1 MKNFRSTLVL
11 FIIAALLIGYISLF
25 DKKIK
30 STEERQRTENELF
43 HVEASDINWLQ
54 IKSQSETVVLEKKDN
69 QWKITSPIHVDADER
84 TIDRYLV
91 DLQYLE
97 IRREIPQ
104 TELPKEDIVKQWGF
118 SNPSLEISF
127 KTAKGKYD
135 LIVGRKTAV
144 SELVYARTS
153 LGSNAPVYLI
163 SSSIA
168 DSLKKGLDDLRSRVV
183 FHFNPF
189 SVEKCG
195 IRQMSGPS
203 FSDYAVLKKGKQWE
217 IQKPVLARAD
227 STKLEQWFN
236 DLLSLRID
244 KFVSDDGSNLNQYGL
259 DSPRYQI
266 WVGQSGKKDED
277 KLLVGNSLSSNSKQ
291 VYAKMAVNNSVFI
304 LETDMINR
312 LVQNFLDI
320 RDRHVFPAFSE
331 EQVDKIGFQG
341 KNLKLFYIK
350 KGSDWQSEETEKGLA
365 NKTKIKDFIET
376 LRNLESQEIKQEQME
391 IKVYGLDNPE
401 EKIEIE
407 FNPGITMDKGQKV
420 ELYLGKVENGLIYAK
435 NSIEPFVYTL
445 KEEFTKSLPKTPW
458 DWKDLSV
465 MQLDPQEITQ
475 WDVSS
480 SLQSF
485 SVKRKEGKLIATGMA
500 DTDEE
505 KLKDG
510 LEYLSHLKAVRWIG
524 PQGTELSKP
533 QVKITVHAKKNYI
546 LLIGPSLPSG
556 GRMALI
562 EGNPLAFELEE
573 SIFRVLTSPQKNPSA
588 LQEAKPQALR

>member
-291 VYAKMAVNNSVFI
+291 VYAKMAANNSVFI

-350 KGSDWQSEETEKGLA
+350 KGGDWQSEETEKGLA

>member
-97 IRREIPQ
+97 MRREIPP
-104 TELPKEDIVKQWGF
+104 TELPKEDILKQWGF

-127 KTAKGKYD
+127 KTSKGKYD

-236 DLLSLRID
+236 DLLSLRVD

-291 VYAKMAVNNSVFI
+291 VYAKMAANNSVFT

-320 RDRHVFPAFSE
+320 RDRHVLPAFSE

-407 FNPGITMDKGQKV
+407 FNPGLTMDKGQKV

-556 GRMALI
+556 GRLALI

-573 SIFRVLTSPQKNPSA
+573 SIFRVLTSPQKNPST